1 MGDQNKQS
9 PWDSPIRWWIPNPLP
24 SQPINHS
31 GYGWIAIKHVFRSVG
46 AFRLKIRVQNAAF
59 CKCQDNVH
67 FLKHGPGTGRSM
79 EYFFL
84 YNPAWGRTADTGCS
98 ARQEGC
104 SYLWDQ
110 PDRCGN
116 IATGRP
122 GTAAVHFAIH
132 FGQMGMLLDAER
144 LSRSTST
151 FESRL
156 NSPLSLDNSSLRLT
170 LRHDSNYQIGSKRS
184 VSLLEQRC
192 QRTHPTVQFRLQNPR
207 YRSRRGRRCDL
218 KSH

>member
-1 MGDQNKQS
+1 MNHQNKQP
-9 PWDSPIRWWIPNPLP
+9 PWDSPTPWWIPDHLP
-24 SQPINHS
+24 SQPVDDS
-31 GYGWIAIKHVFRSVG
+31 GYGWIAIKHVFLAAG
-46 AFRLKIRVQNAAF
+46 AFRLKIRVQSAAF
-59 CKCQDNVH
+59 CQCQDIVH

-84 YNPAWGRTADTGCS
+84 FNPAWGRTAVTGRS

-110 PDRCGN
+110 RDRCGV

-132 FGQMGMLLDAER
+132 FGQTDMLLDAEG

-151 FESRL
+151 LEPRL
-156 NSPLSLDNSSLRLT
+156 NSSFVTR
-170 LRHDSNYQIGSKRS
+170 Q
-184 VSLLEQRC
+184 
-192 QRTHPTVQFRLQNPR
+192 QFSTIDPAT
-207 YRSRRGRRCDL
+207 
-218 KSH
+218 